1 MNANITAVGKFLP
14 EKVIKNSEF
23 EKYLDTSDEW
33 IISRTG
39 IKERR
44 QLELGK
50 ASSYMAI
57 KAIEQLLERR
67 RIKAGDI
74 DAIIVST
81 ITPDM
86 VFPSTACLIQ
96 NHFKISNC
104 WGFDLSAACSGFLFG
119 LETADALIKS
129 KKYKKIIVVGVDKM
143 SSILDYQDR
152 NTCVLFGDGAG
163 AVLFEPSSDYGVI
176 DCKLG
181 VDGSGAKF
189 LNMPAGG
196 SLNPATDETVSKRMH
211 YVKQN
216 GATVF
221 KSAVKGMYDITQKIM
236 SNNNI
241 SNENVDLF
249 IAHQANKRIIDAT
262 AKKMGLN
269 KNQVLINIDKYANTT
284 AASIPLALCDAY
296 ENKMLN
302 IGNNLILTAFGAG
315 FTWGSCL
322 IKWGIDC
329 E

>member
-67 RIKAGDI
+67 KMKAGDI

-96 NHFKISNC
+96 DHFKISNC

-196 SLNPATDETVSKRMH
+196 SLNPTTDETVSKRMH

-216 GATVF
+216 GAAVF

>member
-14 EKVIKNSEF
+14 KKVIKNSEF

-67 RIKAGDI
+67 KMKAGDI

-96 NHFKISNC
+96 DHFKISNC

-196 SLNPATDETVSKRMH
+196 SLNPTTDETVSKRMH

-216 GATVF
+216 GASVF

-284 AASIPLALCDAY
+284 AASIPIALCDTY